1 MSYILDALK
10 KIEHE
15 KLKKTT
21 PDGRVSIT
29 GDLFHERKNQA
40 NRSGLWKMA
49 VLLFIA
55 VLVACA
61 GTWFV
66 LRGDSRKSRA
76 VMRPEVSAPPV
87 VAVPVVPAPP
97 PVQVV
102 QVPSVQP
109 AAPARPPAA
118 LRSSSAAEQA
128 ETVNAPPRSAR
139 ILNKEK
145 PRLAPSPMPKQ
156 AASTIPAP
164 ADIKLSGIAWQDER
178 SGRRAV
184 INGFLLK
191 EGAVVSGARIT
202 DILAD
207 RVRFSAAAGVFEI
220 RLDAVVPAEVKK

>member
-15 KLKKTT
+15 KLKKAT
-21 PDGRVSIT
+21 PDGRISIT
-29 GDLFHERKNQA
+29 GDLFHERKNPA

-49 VLLFIA
+49 ALLAVA

-66 LRGDSRKSRA
+66 LREDSRKSRA
-76 VMRPEVSAPPV
+76 VMRPDVSATPV
-87 VAVPVVPAPP
+87 VAAPVVPAPV
-97 PVQVV
+97 PVQV
-102 QVPSVQP
+102 PPIQP
-109 AAPARPPAA
+109 AAPAAQ
-118 LRSSSAAEQA
+118 SSAVPRLATDAEQA
-128 ETVNAPPRSAR
+128 GSVNAPPRSAR
-139 ILNKEK
+139 ILKKEK
-145 PRLAPSPMPKQ
+145 LPRTPAPPPKQ
-156 AASTIPAP
+156 AAPTVPAP
-164 ADIKLSGIAWQDER
+164 ADIKLSGIAWQDVR

-202 DILAD
+202 EIQAD
-207 RVRFSAAAGVFEI
+207 RVRFSSAAGVFEI